1 MDKKSEGN
9 KALLLKKK
17 LTVGKSAMVKCPIC
31 KNEEP
36 RCFDEKGRYAVKC
49 ESCGNSFL
57 IDVIPVTE
65 DVKRGLPYKGKIRL
79 LRKLWFPKDFP
90 LHNGANIIGRYD
102 PQEAINPHIAIK
114 NDNSISRKA
123 ITIIVT
129 IDEQLGGFFFK
140 LKVLKNANVVLH
152 NNVALKEGD
161 EANLNY
167 GDTIVLGRTKL
178 RFEK

>member
-1 MDKKSEGN
+1 MDKKKG
-9 KALLLKKK
+9 KILLLLKK
-17 LTVGKSAMVKCPIC
+17 LTAGKSAKVSCPFC
-31 KNEEP
+31 KNEES
-36 RCFDEKGRYAVKC
+36 RCFDEKGRYEVKC
-49 ESCGNSFL
+49 EFCGNSFF

-79 LRKLWFPKDFP
+79 LRRLWFSKDFP
-90 LHNGANIIGRYD
+90 LHSGANIIGRYE
-102 PQEAINPHIAIK
+102 PQETINPHIAIE
-114 NDNSISRKA
+114 NDDSISRRA

-129 IDEQLGGFFFK
+129 KDEQLGGFFFK
-140 LKVLKNANVVLH
+140 LKVHKNVNVVLH
-152 NNVALKEGD
+152 NNVKLKEGD